1 MKLISNRSHIVKSS
15 WIGLQGSVKNFD
27 QANHDNIFWPRPN
40 ILKGSVPSGIP
51 KWEWAKIFW
60 RQYIPRFIVFLLK
73 LETNPIMLYK
83 KHVWSFPGKC
93 KYVPYKSKCYL
104 PIRVWKWKWKIRKF
118 RPYLQLNSQINAH
131 SLVSPKWPFI
141 CHVDKEQNIENW

>member
-73 LETNPIMLYK
+73 LETNLIMLYK

-93 KYVPYKSKCYL
+93 KYLTNQSVTYWSE
-104 PIRVWKWKWKIRKF
+104 F
-118 RPYLQLNSQINAH
+118 RNGNGDKKKLCPYLQLASQSNA
-131 SLVSPKWPFI
+131 LPSPDPG
-141 CHVDKEQNIENW
+141 ES